1 MRGLTSLSRSN
12 NPFLTPIT
20 APKMKNGEYC
30 NIEKVLKIDKKDE
43 YKGKPILLRLSIRI
57 ENNGITDTTT
67 MIGKALIVL
76 TDKSPTNLINGL
88 KKTLKKHATIK
99 YTIRLVKNHKCET
112 NSPFNR

>member
-20 APKMKNGEYC
+20 APKMKNGEYS
-30 NIEKVLKIDKKDE
+30 NIEKVSKIEKKE
-43 YKGKPILLRLSIRI
+43 VYKGKPILLRLKIII
-57 ENNGITDTTT
+57 ENKGITETTT

-88 KKTLKKHATIK
+88 KKTLKNHA
-99 YTIRLVKNHKCET
+99 L
-112 NSPFNR
+112 PF